1 MPLLETPRIIYF
13 LKIRKKI
20 NNGTVA
26 NKEPVILAGVSLVNS
41 PVNWLIKPLETRSM
55 LWSIPICFKTEL
67 LPEATRVGQ
76 M

>member
-26 NKEPVILAGVSLVNS
+26 NKEPVILAGVSFVNS
-41 PVNWLIKPLETRSM
+41 PVN
-55 LWSIPICFKTEL
+55 
-67 LPEATRVGQ
+67 
-76 M
+76 